1 MATPATFDRTAL
13 VSIAAVHLAA
23 QAAHAY
29 SHIAADVPNT
39 ALQQVFIVLVVTIGP
54 LAAALIASRRSLRLG
69 AALFAVSMVASF
81 AFGYLLHFVFDTPDL
96 HSNVVG
102 DHAGVFF
109 HSALNLALVELV
121 GFVYGSTV
129 ALRGRS

>member
-1 MATPATFDRTAL
+1 MATPATIDRTAL
-13 VSIAAVHLAA
+13 VAIAAVHLAV
-23 QAAHAY
+23 QAAHTY

-54 LAAALIASRRSLRLG
+54 LAAALIALRRSLRLG
-69 AALFAVSMVASF
+69 AALFAASMVASF

-102 DHAGVFF
+102 DRAGIFF
-109 HSALNLALVELV
+109 HSALNLALVELG
-121 GFVYGSTV
+121 GFVYGLTV
-129 ALRGRS
+129 VFRRSV